1 MDTLHNSVPSLS
13 IMEIKPRQPSSLV
26 LPQQKILPLGFLTHV
41 RITTLLQILPVWH
54 TQNPFLVMISCM
66 LVMVRDLLYLIP
78 HIISC
83 IHQNKYSPC
92 PIYYM
97 FHILKKYYYLF
108 NNCVVKIMSFL
119 NFFSSVFYVK
129 DLITKEVLLSGQ
141 SKDGIY
147 VLSESSTTFTPQ
159 AFLST
164 SLPTSADIW
173 HRRLGHLNSLILS
186 LLASNKKVVCTSHH
200 LNFQCQ
206 ACPLGKSS
214 RLSLGPTGHK
224 TYAPLELIFSNFG
237 ALLLCYLLMV
247 FDILSYAF
255 LISLLLFW
263 L

>member
-1 MDTLHNSVPSLS
+1 MTHAEPFLGNDQLHVGDRKGFVVSNTTRNILHTPKQVFTLSNILHVPH
-13 IMEIKPRQPSSLV
+13 IK
-26 LPQQKILPLGFLTHV
+26 KILLFVQQLCRENYVFFEFL
-41 RITTLLQILPVWH
+41 
-54 TQNPFLVMISCM
+54 
-66 LVMVRDLLYLIP
+66 
-78 HIISC
+78 
-83 IHQNKYSPC
+83 
-92 PIYYM
+92 
-97 FHILKKYYYLF
+97 
-108 NNCVVKIMSFL
+108 
-119 NFFSSVFYVK
+119 SSVFYVK

-255 LISLLLFW
+255 LISLLLF
-263 L
+263 

>member
-1 MDTLHNSVPSLS
+1 
-13 IMEIKPRQPSSLV
+13 
-26 LPQQKILPLGFLTHV
+26 
-41 RITTLLQILPVWH
+41 
-54 TQNPFLVMISCM
+54 MINCM

-119 NFFSSVFYVK
+119 NFFSFVFYVK
-129 DLITKEVLLSGQ
+129 DLITKEVLSSQ

-255 LISLLLFW
+255 LISLLLF
-263 L
+263 

>member
-1 MDTLHNSVPSLS
+1 
-13 IMEIKPRQPSSLV
+13 
-26 LPQQKILPLGFLTHV
+26 
-41 RITTLLQILPVWH
+41 
-54 TQNPFLVMISCM
+54 MINCM

-129 DLITKEVLLSGQ
+129 DLITKEVLSGQ

-255 LISLLLFW
+255 LISLLLF
-263 L
+263 